1 MLNLLVPTF
10 VIVYVGH
17 PGFVADFSKSRRQI
31 TEARALGLAVFR
43 LDKEYAMTQEKQ
55 EKTLTEPVVMDT
67 VNAASYLDMK
77 PGTLEIWR
85 STKREGPPYIKVG
98 RSVKY
103 RRSDLD
109 AWLEQRTHRAT
120 QEAQ

>member
-1 MLNLLVPTF
+1 MTVQKQSYMSHIRASDLSPTF
-10 VIVYVGH
+10 QTVVDELQMQLPPRWG
-17 PGFVADFSKSRRQI
+17 
-31 TEARALGLAVFR
+31 VFY
-43 LDKEYAMTQEKQ
+43 LTKGYAMNQDKRD
-55 EKTLTEPVVMDT
+55 KALTEPVMDT
-67 VNAASYLDMK
+67 ANAAAYLDMK

-109 AWLEQRTHRAT
+109 AWLDRRTHKAT
-120 QEAQ
+120 QAA